1 MPKLEGS
8 PPSRGGSAGLAC
20 RLRFD
25 RLLVMVVLLLVV
37 FPFGSAIAADIVV
50 VSVSGRGDTVGDPI
64 QIGLGIRASG
74 QEGPGE
80 VSITLSW
87 GEERISPYAL
97 GAMTLEA
104 LPSVLNPS
112 VSVAMGSNCNAAVG
126 ALAGRCDLTMTFDE
140 PTQDGVSDLVA
151 FDFTYRWVLAPG
163 YERCFDPEGE
173 AGCLFAGQQVQ
184 VLAEST
190 VFGELSPSAVATF
203 GTFAGPRVRPIPE
216 PSVALLSALGLGLL
230 SQRKQLRTPRRD
242 ARARR

>member
-1 MPKLEGS
+1 METLEGS
-8 PPSRGGSAGLAC
+8 RGSRGRAALLAR
-20 RLRFD
+20 RLKFD
-25 RLLVMVVLLLVV
+25 RLLLTAVAMLLVL
-37 FPFGSAIAADIVV
+37 PLEPAGAAQLQLTH
-50 VSVSGRGDTVGDPI
+50 SGQGDYVGDPVR
-64 QIGLGIRASG
+64 IGARILASG

-87 GEERISPYAL
+87 GEERISPYWL

-112 VSVAMGSNCNAAVG
+112 VSVAMGSNCDAAVG
-126 ALAGRCDLTMTFDE
+126 ALAGRCDLTVTFDE
-140 PTQDGVSDLVA
+140 PTQDGVNDLVA

-163 YERCFDPEGE
+163 YELCTGQDGD
-173 AGCLFAGQQVQ
+173 AGCVFAGQQVQ
-184 VLAEST
+184 VIAEST

-230 SQRKQLRTPRRD
+230 SQRKRPRTPRRD